1 MIPFKLMQEKRNKM
15 AVHQNVIITRKPPG
29 AGLGRGSHSSR
40 GLKRV
45 ERKGSSSSIQTQC
58 CQHSQSPAGSH
69 NYLVFGWPSP
79 LILAAIYLAP
89 NWAWIHRSKWAGS
102 IWKTDCTAANPQF
115 SCLVSCTY
123 LCWMYVD
130 PPNEDSHVC
139 SMWMKYTTVYLIVA
153 LWSIHGLDVISA
165 WPSWLN
171 CTKKF
176 IHFKIIWGSK
186 ITNWG
191 LNLDLAPGENHNT
204 TAYSINLSTHII
216 KSAAI

>member
-45 ERKGSSSSIQTQC
+45 EGKGSSSSIQTQC

-79 LILAAIYLAP
+79 LILAVIYLAP

-139 SMWMKYTTVYLIVA
+139 SMWMKYTTV
-153 LWSIHGLDVISA
+153 ISNG
-165 WPSWLN
+165 LN
-171 CTKKF
+171 CRFMIHSRSWRDLSMTVMAKLHKK
-176 IHFKIIWGSK
+176 IHSFQ
-186 ITNWG
+186 N
-191 LNLDLAPGENHNT
+191 NLRVKNN
-204 TAYSINLSTHII
+204 
-216 KSAAI
+216 